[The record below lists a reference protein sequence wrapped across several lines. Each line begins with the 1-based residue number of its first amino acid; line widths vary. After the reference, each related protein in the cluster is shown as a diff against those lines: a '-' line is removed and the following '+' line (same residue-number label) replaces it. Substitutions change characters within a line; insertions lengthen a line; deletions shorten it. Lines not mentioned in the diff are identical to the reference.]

1 METQKEKL
9 SVQVAGMDPNAAVL
23 KISGLRTCLTTRK
36 GRLYPV
42 DGVDLEIPRGRIVAL
57 VGESGCGKSMMANS
71 VMGLLPQGGRVSDGS
86 ISFCGN
92 DFLALSA
99 EQRRRLYGDR
109 LTLIFQ
115 EPMSSLNPVIR
126 VGPQVEEVLRLH
138 KQISK
143 SEAEAEVV
151 EMFRSVGIPEP
162 EKRYRCYP
170 HELSGGLRQRV
181 MISAAMICKPDLL
194 IADEPTT
201 ALDVTIEAQILQLM
215 RRLQCESGSSVL
227 LITHDLGVVAEIC
240 DLVYVMYAGKI
251 VETADVYE
259 LFHKPSHPY
268 TRGLLGSLPSRNDGK
283 RLQSIPGTVPML
295 SEMPEGCRFAPRCKY
310 ATDECRQM
318 LPDMI
323 EIRPGHQVRCRLC
336 RKEG

>member
-9 SVQVAGMDPNAAVL
+9 SVQAAGMDPNAAVL

-36 GRLYPV
+36 SRLYPV

-162 EKRYRCYP
+162 EKRYRCYL

>member
-9 SVQVAGMDPNAAVL
+9 SVQAAGMDPNAAVL

-42 DGVDLEIPRGRIVAL
+42 DGVDLEIPRGKIVAL

>member
-9 SVQVAGMDPNAAVL
+9 SVQAAGVDPNAAVL

-215 RRLQCESGSSVL
+215 RRLQRESGSSVL

-318 LPDMI
+318 LPDML